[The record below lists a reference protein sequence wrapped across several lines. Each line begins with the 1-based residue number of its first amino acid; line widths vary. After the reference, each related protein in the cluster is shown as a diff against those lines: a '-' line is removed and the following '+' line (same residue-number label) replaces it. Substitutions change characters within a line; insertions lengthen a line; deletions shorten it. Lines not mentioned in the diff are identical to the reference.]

1 MSVRISGRTAQARR
15 GVDLLRDAQ
24 HLIVRA
30 VAMMG
35 TEPADGGLWDALD
48 LIAAERSEAEA
59 ILARLR

>member
-1 MSVRISGRTAQARR
+1 MSIRIAARTAQARR

-30 VAMMG
+30 VGIMG
-35 TEPADGGLWDALD
+35 TDPADGGLWDALD
-48 LIAAERSEAEA
+48 LIASERSEAEA